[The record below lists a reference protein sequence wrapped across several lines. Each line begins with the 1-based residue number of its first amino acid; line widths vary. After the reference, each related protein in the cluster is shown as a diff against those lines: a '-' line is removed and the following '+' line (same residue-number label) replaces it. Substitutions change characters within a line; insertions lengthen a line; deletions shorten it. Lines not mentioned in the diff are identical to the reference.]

1 MRILRTAECVTPKH
15 PDKICDQVS
24 DAILDLCLSQDPNS
38 RVAVETMGGHG
49 KVYVLG
55 EITTNAIIDNHAIN
69 AICKRITGQ
78 DASEIKIV
86 QQSPEIAGGVDN
98 GGAGDQGIMVGYA
111 CDDNEEMIP
120 QELYLARKLALYIY
134 NVRAEEDGKTQI
146 TLNANGEIAAAVISF
161 CHVEKRTL
169 EMMFK
174 DWQEENA
181 RTMLSNG
188 VKLADDFKLYCNPA
202 GDWNQGGFEA
212 DTGLT
217 GRKLAVDN
225 YGPRVPIGGGAFS
238 GKDATKVDRSAA
250 YMARRIATDLLKRY
264 GAHEVMVKLA
274 YSIGV
279 AQPVMAT
286 AQIDDRIV
294 EIDIDKVDLSP
305 KSIIDELG
313 LREPIFE
320 QTAKW
325 GHFGRKFNWDKER
338 EIRGFDNVDLVVD
351 WPIKE

>member
-1 MRILRTAECVTPKH
+1 
-15 PDKICDQVS
+15 
-24 DAILDLCLSQDPNS
+24 
-38 RVAVETMGGHG
+38 MGGHG
-49 KVYVLG
+49 KIYIIG
-55 EITTNAIIDNHAIN
+55 EVTSKATPIYRTAIE
-69 AICKRITGQ
+69 G
-78 DASEIKIV
+78 IV
-86 QQSPEIAGGVDN
+86 RDIAGEDIQTEFNIVSQSPEIARGVDT

-111 CDDNEEMIP
+111 CNENKEMIP
-120 QELYLARKLALYIY
+120 QELYLARSLCRYIY
-134 NVRAEEDGKTQI
+134 ERVPQDGKTQV
-146 TLNANGEIAAAVISF
+146 TLDQFNQVQSIVASF
-161 CHVEKRTL
+161 CHETEYRLSLMVR
-169 EMMFK
+169 
-174 DWQEENA
+174 DWFEHMQLKWTPGECNI
-181 RTMLSNG
+181 
-188 VKLADDFKLYCNPA
+188 FCNPA
-202 GDWNQGGFEA
+202 GDWDQGGFEA

-225 YGPRVPIGGGAFS
+225 YGPGVPIGGGAFS

-250 YMARRIATDLLKRY
+250 YMARRIAVDLLKKNQ
-264 GAHEVMVKLA
+264 AKEVIVKLA
-274 YSIGV
+274 YSIGI
-279 AQPVMAT
+279 AKPVMAT

>member
-55 EITTNAIIDNHAIN
+55 EITTNAIIGNHAIN

-120 QELYLARKLALYIY
+120 QELYLARSLCRHIY
-134 NVRAEEDGKTQI
+134 KKVQEDGKTQVTI
-146 TLNANGEIAAAVISF
+146 DEDGSLIAVVASF
-161 CHVEKRTL
+161 CHATTAEL
-169 EMMFK
+169 EEMVK
-174 DWQEENA
+174 EWAQK
-181 RTMLSNG
+181 TPG
-188 VKLADDFKLYCNPA
+188 VRWRSGLGSERKIYCNPS
-202 GDWNQGGFEA
+202 GDWDQGGFEA

-351 WPIKE
+351 WPIK